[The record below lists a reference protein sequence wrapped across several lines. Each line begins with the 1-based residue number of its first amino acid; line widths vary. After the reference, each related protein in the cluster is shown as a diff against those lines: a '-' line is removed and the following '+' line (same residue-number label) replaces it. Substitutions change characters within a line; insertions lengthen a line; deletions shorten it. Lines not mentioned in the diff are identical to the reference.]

1 MEISSTLR
9 LPPEVDEKV
18 KAEARAERRS
28 KNQQIVFILE
38 ERYGLVSEHEKE
50 VKLEKTIAP
59 AAA

>member
-1 MEISSTLR
+1 MEVSSTLR

-38 ERYGLVSEHEKE
+38 ERYGLASEYEKG
-50 VKLEKTIAP
+50 VKLEQTAAP

>member
-9 LPPEVDEKV
+9 LPAEIDEKL
-18 KAEARAERRS
+18 KAEARTARRS

-38 ERYGLVSEHEKE
+38 KRYGLVSDGEKE
-50 VKLEKTIAP
+50 IKLEQAVTP